1 MLQGLKN
8 NLDSWDKAYDI
19 NQTLKF
25 VTWPRQ
31 KIESEIKDS
40 IEKCGFKGFI
50 SKPINNIEVE
60 SIYASI
66 VKQ

>member
-1 MLQGLKN
+1 MKIKCGT
-8 NLDSWDKAYDI
+8 DI
-19 NQTLKF
+19 
-25 VTWPRQ
+25 V
-31 KIESEIKDS
+31 EIDRIKES
-40 IEKCGFKGFI
+40 IEKSGFKGYI